1 MYRRFSRFLVVLG
14 IGTLGV
20 LGFSSLKETTEAQTN
35 NSSTDKRPNV
45 VMIISDD
52 MGYADMGAFGSEI
65 STPNLDA
72 LAKQGMMLTNFHTG
86 PTCSPSRSMILTGVS
101 NHQAGLGT
109 MYNKITDNQRGSS
122 AYLGVMNDKVVTLAT
137 LLKDAGYHTYMTGKW
152 HLGEEPGQ
160 MPIDRGFEESFAIL
174 EGAADHYGRT
184 TFGPTGT
191 ATYALGDQ
199 IVEPGDDFYTARTYT
214 DMMIQFIEK
223 NRTSGKP
230 FFGYLAHTV
239 PHEPLQAADLKYTEK
254 YMDVYSKGWDQIR
267 AERFERQKELGI
279 IPEYLE
285 LPERWPIAKAWDSLS
300 EEEQRY
306 EAKKMAVYAGMIE
319 YMDSQVGKFVDYL
332 KEIGEYE
339 NTIIIYF
346 SDNGA
351 SGKDF
356 AALPSWK
363 KWIEEIGYD
372 NSYENLGNP
381 DSYEGITHEWS
392 QAMTTPHYAD
402 KGTVAEGGI
411 RGHFAV
417 VYPGTIT
424 PGGRSNAF
432 ASVKDLTPTV
442 LDYAGLTHP
451 GTNYKGQEIHPIK
464 SKSMRPLWEGTTDY
478 IYADDE
484 PIGFELY
491 GYTNKAL
498 FMGDWK
504 ILKLGDKPWGKG
516 EDVPWK
522 LFNLA
527 IDPTETKDL
536 SQLYPDKLEEMIKLY
551 EEQEKEWGYVP
562 AVAPEG
568 EAVKESNED
577 AKDNDEPQHLEY

>member
-1 MYRRFSRFLVVLG
+1 MYRKISRFLVVVG

-35 NSSTDKRPNV
+35 NSSTDKRPNI

-72 LAKQGMMLTNFHTG
+72 LAKQGMMFTNFHTG
-86 PTCSPSRSMILTGVS
+86 ATCSPSRAMILTGVN
-101 NHQAGLGT
+101 NHLAGLGT
-109 MYNKITDNQRGSS
+109 MPGRLTDNQRGKPG
-122 AYLGVMNDKVVTLAT
+122 YEGILNDKVVTLAT

-160 MPIDRGFEESFAIL
+160 KPIDRGFEESFSIL
-174 EGAADHYGRT
+174 EGAADHYGKT
-184 TFGPTGT
+184 SFGPGSK
-191 ATYALGDQ
+191 ATYALNDQ
-199 IVEPGDDFYTARTYT
+199 VVEPGDDFYTARTYT

-230 FFGYLAHTV
+230 FFGYLAHTA
-239 PHEPLQAADLKYTEK
+239 PHEPLQQADPKYTEK
-254 YMDVYSKGWDQIR
+254 YLETYSKGWDKIR

-279 IPEYLE
+279 IPDYIE
-285 LPERWPIAKAWDSLS
+285 LPERWPIVEAWDSLS

-306 EAKKMAVYAGMIE
+306 KAKKMAIYAGMIE
-319 YMDSQVGKFVDYL
+319 YMDSQVGKFIDYL

-356 AALPSWK
+356 AELPAWK
-363 KWIEEIGYD
+363 KWIEELGYD

-381 DSYEGITHEWS
+381 NSFEGITHGWS

-424 PGGRSNAF
+424 PGTRSDAF
-432 ASVKDLTPTV
+432 ASVLDLTPTV
-442 LDYAGLTHP
+442 LDYAGVTHP
-451 GTNYKGQEIHPIK
+451 GNNYKGKEIHALK
-464 SKSMRPLWEGTTDY
+464 GKSMRPVWEGSADRV
-478 IYADDE
+478 YADDE
-484 PIGFELY
+484 PVGFELY
-491 GYTNKAL
+491 GNTNKAM

-504 ILKLGDKPWGKG
+504 ILKLGDEPWGNG
-516 EDVPWK
+516 ADEPWK

-536 SQLYPDKLEEMIKLY
+536 SEMYPEKLEEMIELY
-551 EEQEKEWGYVP
+551 EQMEKEWGFVP
-562 AVAPEG
+562 AQPPAEKS
-568 EAVKESNED
+568 EE
-577 AKDNDEPQHLEY
+577 